1 MGMKKVV
8 NALFVVAGFM
18 FLALGTVGIFLP
30 VLPTTPFYLLT
41 VACFARGSQHFHDW
55 FVGTKLYE
63 KHLSEFVATRSM
75 TLKAK
80 LSICIPVALI
90 VFTSVWIIHNLYMTI
105 GVTILMLI
113 KWWYFAFRIGTT
125 PANGVVEDIS
135 VLADDDGSV
144 LTGELA

>member
-1 MGMKKVV
+1 VKRVV
-8 NALFVVAGFM
+8 NALFVLAGFL
-18 FLALGTVGIFLP
+18 FLALGTVGIFFP

-75 TLKAK
+75 TLRAK
-80 LSICIPVALI
+80 LTICVSVFLI
-90 VFTSVWIIHNLYMTI
+90 VCIALWMVGNLH
-105 GVTILMLI
+105 VTIAVLALMCI

-125 PANGVVEDIS
+125 PVNVPTS
-135 VLADDDGSV
+135 LVLDDDA
-144 LTGELA
+144 LAGELA

>member
-1 MGMKKVV
+1 MKRVV
-8 NALFVVAGFM
+8 NALFVLAGFL
-18 FLALGTVGIFLP
+18 FLALGTVGIFFP

-75 TLKAK
+75 TLRAK
-80 LSICIPVALI
+80 LTICVSVFLI
-90 VFTSVWIIHNLYMTI
+90 VCIALWMVGNLH
-105 GVTILMLI
+105 VTIAVLALMCI

-125 PANGVVEDIS
+125 PVNVPTS
-135 VLADDDGSV
+135 LVLDDDA
-144 LTGELA
+144 LAGELA